1 MTMCPWTVPLDP
13 RLELWDVAY
22 GYSAESRSRSGGTDG
37 KGTWGGES
45 VLIEGCEQDW
55 KQLPQPDLPL
65 TVELDGGFVHSSER
79 SSRTDGWFEEIT
91 GQSMTGKGAPS
102 STRMNPL
109 LPGLIG
115 DGFRCNKL
123 ASIRTGRII
132 STCSENLPSSVSF
145 WTTACSSMIASSR
158 RHNAE
163 STLEKKGLPLCCSG
177 GCLNIYVRL
186 RRS

>member
-91 GQSMTGKGAPS
+91 GQSMTGKGAAKCFAFVNTYE
-102 STRMNPL
+102 ST
-109 LPGLIG
+109 
-115 DGFRCNKL
+115 
-123 ASIRTGRII
+123 
-132 STCSENLPSSVSF
+132 
-145 WTTACSSMIASSR
+145 SSR
-158 RHNAE
+158 SH
-163 STLEKKGLPLCCSG
+163 
-177 GCLNIYVRL
+177 
-186 RRS
+186 RRWVPMQ